1 MELFDLSGVWTCTTD
16 EGSAAVQLPGTLDTN
31 GVGHADRVAA
41 PWHPDENT
49 NDALTGTDVIA
60 TRLTRRHTY
69 EGPAVFSRTLRFVP
83 PAGRRVFLEAERS
96 RHLTLDVNGRR
107 VDKRI

>member
-1 MELFDLSGVWTCTTD
+1 MAVELFDLSGVWTCTTD

-49 NDALTGTDVIA
+49 L
-60 TRLTRRHTY
+60 
-69 EGPAVFSRTLRFVP
+69 AV
-83 PAGRRVFLEAERS
+83 AE
-96 RHLTLDVNGRR
+96 L
-107 VDKRI
+107 